1 MSKTVMTKSI
11 SRSSLLEFYFF
22 FSSDITLFRIKT
34 YIWLQDSLL
43 RVIISVGSLVDRVLK
58 WVCVITIV
66 KMRSLPKLL
75 LWPITTYRQYHGIDL
90 KLHIG
95 RSTYLF
101 YISLMIISLFF
112 LRALSTQTWVRI
124 LHFLF
129 FEIFIIEMFVPF

>member
-90 KLHIG
+90 KLQIG
-95 RSTYLF
+95 RSTN
-101 YISLMIISLFF
+101 
-112 LRALSTQTWVRI
+112 
-124 LHFLF
+124 LHFTFLLWLF
-129 FEIFIIEMFVPF
+129 PRFFYVPYRLKLEYESCIFCFLKYS